1 MTEFVM
7 PKSFDEKGL
16 QFAWDSTSI
25 KLASECMRKYYYKM
39 IVGWQPETT
48 SVHLRFGAAYATALE
63 HYHKH
68 VALGMDRTEAICEV
82 VHEALIATWDHITC
96 EDCGGEGETLEA
108 YDAGGR
114 HGERTVACETCNG
127 NGKYG
132 GQAWD
137 GGHNLKTRGNLIR
150 TIVWYLEQFE
160 DDAVKTI
167 ILSDGKPAVEYS
179 FKLPV
184 DNDIIF
190 CGHLDRLG
198 EYSHDPYVQDQKTT
212 GTTISARYFEG
223 YSPDIQMSMYTFA
236 GKAIFG
242 VPVKGVI
249 IDAAQIAVGFSRF
262 ERGFTFRTDDQLN
275 EWYDQTMAK
284 IEEARSMTAEQFFPM
299 NATACGN
306 YGGCE
311 FRDICSRSPQV
322 REQFLK
328 GKFVKGPRWDPIVSR

>member
-25 KLASECMRKYYYKM
+25 KLATECMRKYYYKM
-39 IVGWQPETT
+39 IVGWQPETL
-48 SVHLRFGAAYATALE
+48 SVHLRFGIVYATALE

-68 VALGMDRTEAICEV
+68 VALGMDRKDAIEAV
-82 VHEALIATWDHITC
+82 VHEALIATWDH
-96 EDCGGEGETLEA
+96 ELDEEGNRIPNTGA
-108 YDAGGR
+108 
-114 HGERTVACETCNG
+114 
-127 NGKYG
+127 
-132 GQAWD
+132 AWD

-160 DDAVKTI
+160 DDAVSTI

-184 DNDIIF
+184 DNNIVF

-223 YSPDIQMSMYTFA
+223 YNPDIQMSMYTFA

-275 EWYDQTMAK
+275 EWYDQTMVK
-284 IEEARSMTAEQFFPM
+284 IEEARAMTAEQYFPM

>member
-1 MTEFVM
+1 MTELVM
-7 PKSFDEKGL
+7 PKSFDASGL

-25 KLASECMRKYYYKM
+25 KLATECMRKYYYKM
-39 IVGWQPETT
+39 IVGWQPEDL
-48 SVHLRFGAAYATALE
+48 SVHLKFGIAYATALE
-63 HYHKH
+63 HFHKL
-68 VALGMDRTEAICEV
+68 VAEGMPRSEAIEEV
-82 VHEALIATWDHITC
+82 VYEALLETWDH
-96 EDCGGEGETLEA
+96 ELDAEGNRIPGTGAPWESM
-108 YDAGGR
+108 
-114 HGERTVACETCNG
+114 
-127 NGKYG
+127 
-132 GQAWD
+132 
-137 GGHNLKTRGNLIR
+137 HNLKTRGNLIR

-160 DDAVKTI
+160 DDAVSTI
-167 ILSDGKPAVEYS
+167 ILSDGRAAVEYS

-184 DNDIIF
+184 DDGIVF

-236 GKAIFG
+236 GKVVFG

-262 ERGFTFRTDDQLN
+262 ERGFTFRTDDQLT

-284 IEEARSMTAEQFFPM
+284 IHEARRLTAERQFPM

>member
-1 MTEFVM
+1 MTELVM
-7 PKSFDEKGL
+7 PKSFDANGL

-25 KLASECMRKYYYKM
+25 KLATECMRKYYYKM
-39 IVGWQPETT
+39 IVGWQPEDL
-48 SVHLRFGAAYATALE
+48 SVHLKFGIAYAEALE
-63 HYHKH
+63 HYHKY
-68 VALGMDRTEAICEV
+68 VAQGMDREEAIETV
-82 VHEALIATWDHITC
+82 VHEALLATWDH
-96 EDCGGEGETLEA
+96 ELDAEGNRIPGTGAPWESM
-108 YDAGGR
+108 
-114 HGERTVACETCNG
+114 
-127 NGKYG
+127 
-132 GQAWD
+132 
-137 GGHNLKTRGNLIR
+137 HNLKTRGNLIR

-160 DDAVKTI
+160 NDAVSTI
-167 ILSDGKPAVEYS
+167 ILSDGRAAVEYS

-184 DNDIIF
+184 DDDIIF

-275 EWYDQTMAK
+275 EWYDQTLAK
-284 IEEARSMTAEQFFPM
+284 IHEARELTREGRFPM
-299 NATACGN
+299 NPTACGN